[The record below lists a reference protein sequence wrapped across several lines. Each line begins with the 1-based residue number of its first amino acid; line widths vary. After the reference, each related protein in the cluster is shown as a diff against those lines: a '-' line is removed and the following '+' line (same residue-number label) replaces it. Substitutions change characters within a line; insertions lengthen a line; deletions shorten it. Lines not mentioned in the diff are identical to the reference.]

1 MLQLAPVLLRV
12 PDGYWCK
19 FVKDSP
25 NHPVSQLQT
34 VDALQPGVVEP
45 TKFADPTRQKQ
56 LSSPSRDA
64 FNDCVM
70 SDLCMISPCYL
81 IL

>member
-45 TKFADPTRQKQ
+45 TKLLTLPGKNNDHRRHAM
-56 LSSPSRDA
+56 PSTTA
-64 FNDCVM
+64 SC
-70 SDLCMISPCYL
+70 LTCA
-81 IL
+81 